1 MPTKN
6 IERIF
11 LPPAAMGDCKELC
24 VITYG
29 TENSGPKAYLQAGL
43 HADESPGV
51 MAMHCLMALLDEA
64 DRQGLIQSQI
74 VLVPAANPIGG
85 AQWDHDRLVGRF
97 DRATGVNFNR
107 GHLELT
113 DTVAEKIAGNLQDNA
128 EHNKRVIR
136 AALAEAIAAVSPKDQ
151 AGHLKKLLLL
161 LAYDADIALDL
172 HCDEQ
177 ALLHVYLGTP
187 LWPAAADLSAQLGAA
202 ATLLA
207 SDSGGGPYDEAL
219 SKIWWQLSQR
229 FPEYPIEPACL
240 AATVEL
246 RGTGDVSY
254 EYGRKDARNIFRF
267 LQRRGY
273 IGGTAPTLPPLP
285 KEATPLRGV
294 EHITAP
300 GPGVVAFAKKPGEVL
315 RAGDIVAHI
324 INPVARGKDEKVI
337 NVKTASGGLLFAH
350 IADRWA
356 RPGRILAKI
365 AGDTPID
372 GKGSHLLTD

>member
-6 IERIF
+6 IERIV
-11 LPPAAMGDCKELC
+11 LPPSAMGDRKELC

-29 TENSGPKAYLQAGL
+29 AENSGQKAYLQAGL

-51 MAMHCLMALLDEA
+51 MTMHCLLALLDEA
-64 DRQGLIQSQI
+64 DRKGLIQSQI
-74 VLVPAANPIGG
+74 VLVPVANPIGG

-107 GHLELT
+107 GHLELIGP
-113 DTVAEKIAGNLQDNA
+113 VAEKIAGRLADDAN
-128 EHNKRVIR
+128 HNKRVIR
-136 AALAEAIAAVSPKDQ
+136 AALAKAIAAVSPKDQ
-151 AGHLKKLLLL
+151 AGHLKKLLLSM
-161 LAYDADIALDL
+161 AYDADIALDL

-187 LWPAAADLSAQLGAA
+187 LWPAAVDLSAQLGAA
-202 ATLLA
+202 VTLLA
-207 SDSGGGPYDEAL
+207 SDSGGSPYDEAL
-219 SKIWWQLSQR
+219 SKIWWQLPQR

-254 EYGRKDARNIFRF
+254 DYGRNDAQNIFRF

-273 IGGTAPTLPPLP
+273 IAGTAPPLPPLP

-294 EHITAP
+294 EHVTAP
-300 GPGVVAFAKKPGEVL
+300 SPGVVAFLRKPGEVL

-324 INPVARGKDEKVI
+324 INPVARSRDERVVD
-337 NVKTASGGLLFAH
+337 VKTGSGGLLFAH

-372 GKGSHLLTD
+372 GKGLHLLTD